1 MWTVSQIFSH
11 ACCHYLLVRSFVFGA
26 FDGLISSVTVVSA
39 CSGSGRISN
48 SFSCFLQI
56 RVGGGMASGTTLIIG
71 FAMLL
76 SNSLSMGISEFLSS
90 KAHKEFLQAEK
101 RREMWEFKHYKDSEI
116 NEVCMYRLSCYLL
129 CCFFQMVTRFESR
142 GMTRKDAEL
151 VVSKMAQYENFFVG
165 LMVAEELG
173 LQLPE
178 ENDAELMTDA
188 FVMFFS
194 FLLFGVI
201 PVVFYFLSYSLIL
214 SEDDLFV
221 LSSVM
226 SLFVLTILGM
236 VKSTFSSS
244 SVVYSGCE
252 AMLLGITASSIA
264 FVAGNLLARV
274 LT

>member
-1 MWTVSQIFSH
+1 MVSSTTLVIGF
-11 ACCHYLLVRSFVFGA
+11 AVLL
-26 FDGLISSVTVVSA
+26 
-39 CSGSGRISN
+39 SN
-48 SFSCFLQI
+48 SFS
-56 RVGGGMASGTTLIIG
+56 V
-71 FAMLL
+71 
-76 SNSLSMGISEFLSS
+76 GISEFLSS

-116 NEVCMYRLSCYLL
+116 SEVCLYHFLFRIT
-129 CCFFQMVTRFESR
+129 FNVAFQMVSRFESR
-142 GMTRKDAEL
+142 GMARKDAEM
-151 VVSKMAQYENFFVG
+151 VVCKMAQYENFFVG

-188 FVMFFS
+188 FVMFLS
-194 FLLFGVI
+194 FFLFGVI
-201 PVVFYFLSYSLIL
+201 PVVFYFLSNALIL

-221 LSSVM
+221 LSSLI
-226 SLFVLTILGM
+226 SLIVLTILGM

-252 AMLLGITASSIA
+252 ALLLGITASSVA
-264 FVAGNLLARV
+264 FVAGNLLARA